1 MGFGGFGGI
10 VKSVS
15 KAFGGVSKFFGN
27 MNPLVSLGVS
37 LFMTWVLRP
46 KVPDMPDFGTNSF
59 DDFER
64 GLLINKQSNDA
75 NIPVIYGERLTGGT
89 RVFMETS
96 GTDNTYLYMSIIMA
110 EGEINNIEEI
120 RIDDKVVTWASA
132 LSNGTEVEV
141 NSSDSNFYKDSTSL
155 IRVQPFYGTD
165 GQSASSLLSTLDNW
179 GSNHKLSGLCYLA
192 IRFKWNQDA
201 FTGIPKVQAKI
212 QGKKVK
218 TYNASLV
225 EQTASYQTNP
235 AWCLLDYLTNARYGK
250 GLAVSEIDLQSF
262 YDASQ
267 VCETQV
273 TPYSGGSDINI
284 FDINTA
290 IDTSQNI
297 IDNVREFLKGC
308 RGYLP
313 YTQGK
318 YSLIIETTGTASI
331 TLTEDDIIGGYTLS
345 IPSKNERFNRVI
357 CSFVDPSRNYQVNE
371 VQFPPIDDSGLPSA
385 DQHATMKTADG
396 GFLLEGRFDFKTITS
411 QYQAEEMAEVI
422 LRRSRE
428 ALTLGI
434 TVSFDAYDLAIADI
448 VNISHSSIGFS
459 SKPFRIMGITFNEDF
474 TIGLSLVEHQDSH
487 YTWAT
492 KVQATTVPST
502 NLPNPFNVQPPASV
516 TLDDQLIE
524 YNDGTVI
531 VALNVTIGASP
542 DSFVDYYQVEYK
554 LSTDSDYII
563 YAQGSGL
570 NHRVLNVIDQNVY
583 DVRVKAVSSI
593 GSSSTYVTA
602 QRTIIGAIEPPQDVE
617 DFSCNILGQEAHLS
631 WTQVP
636 DLDLAYYQIRY
647 SSLTDGTGDWSNSVS
662 LVEKVSRPATSINVP
677 SRVGTY
683 LIKAVDK
690 LGNFSSNATA
700 IISNVTGVTNF
711 NAITTQS
718 EHPNF
723 DGTFTNT
730 IKTDS
735 TIQLDSSE
743 LFDSASG
750 DFDDETTRFFDSGVA
765 NADFYASGN
774 YLFADIID
782 IGAKHTCR
790 LTASLKQTSNNP
802 DDLFDNRSG
811 LFDTNS
817 SNFDGDTPSNSN
829 AHIEI
834 ATSDDNSTYTSFQ
847 NFVIGEY
854 TARYF
859 KFRVV
864 LTSSDLASTPVVE
877 EVSVTIDM
885 PDRIFSGN
893 DITSGAGTYTV
904 SFTNPY
910 KSVNYAVGI
919 TAEDM
924 ATGDFFTVSNKT
936 VNGFDVLFKNSGGTN
951 VSRTF
956 DFIAKGF

>member
-1 MGFGGFGGI
+1 M
-10 VKSVS
+10 
-15 KAFGGVSKFFGN
+15 KA
-27 MNPLVSLGVS
+27 
-37 LFMTWVLRP
+37 
-46 KVPDMPDFGTNSF
+46 
-59 DDFER
+59 
-64 GLLINKQSNDA
+64 
-75 NIPVIYGERLTGGT
+75 
-89 RVFMETS
+89 
-96 GTDNTYLYMSIIMA
+96 
-110 EGEINNIEEI
+110 
-120 RIDDKVVTWASA
+120 
-132 LSNGTEVEV
+132 
-141 NSSDSNFYKDSTSL
+141 
-155 IRVQPFYGTD
+155 
-165 GQSASSLLSTLDNW
+165 
-179 GSNHKLSGLCYLA
+179 
-192 IRFKWNQDA
+192 
-201 FTGIPKVQAKI
+201 
-212 QGKKVK
+212 
-218 TYNASLV
+218 
-225 EQTASYQTNP
+225 
-235 AWCLLDYLTNARYGK
+235 
-250 GLAVSEIDLQSF
+250 
-262 YDASQ
+262 
-267 VCETQV
+267 
-273 TPYSGGSDINI
+273 
-284 FDINTA
+284 
-290 IDTSQNI
+290 
-297 IDNVREFLKGC
+297 
-308 RGYLP
+308 
-313 YTQGK
+313 
-318 YSLIIETTGTASI
+318 
-331 TLTEDDIIGGYTLS
+331 
-345 IPSKNERFNRVI
+345 
-357 CSFVDPSRNYQVNE
+357 
-371 VQFPPIDDSGLPSA
+371 
-385 DQHATMKTADG
+385 ADG

-428 ALTLGI
+428 ALTLGL

-448 VNISHSSIGFS
+448 VNITHSSLGFS
-459 SKPFRIMGITFNEDF
+459 AKPFRVMGITFNEDF

-492 KVQATTVPST
+492 KTQATTVPST
-502 NLPNPFNVQPPASV
+502 NLPNPFTIQPPASV
-516 TLDDQLIE
+516 TLDDELIE

-531 VALNVTIGASP
+531 VALNVTIGAST

-570 NHRVLNVIDQNVY
+570 NHRVLNVIDQKIYN
-583 DVRVKAVSSI
+583 VRVKAVNTL
-593 GSSSTYVTA
+593 GVSSTYVTET
-602 QRTIIGAIEPPQDVE
+602 RTIIGAIEPPQDVE

-631 WTQVP
+631 WSQIP

-802 DDLFDNRSG
+802 DDLFDNRLG
-811 LFDTNS
+811 LFDTTS

-924 ATGDFFTVSNKT
+924 ATGDFFIVESKT
-936 VNGFDVLFKNSGGTN
+936 INGFNVTFKNSSGTA
-951 VSRTF
+951 VSKTF
-956 DFIAKGF
+956 DYIAKGF

>member
-10 VKSVS
+10 IKSITKS
-15 KAFGGVSKFFGN
+15 KVFSFFS
-27 MNPLVSLGVS
+27 NPLVSLGVT
-37 LFMTWVLRP
+37 LFMSWILRP
-46 KVPDMPDFGTNSF
+46 KVPEIEDFGTNSF

-110 EGEINNIEEI
+110 EGEINDITEI
-120 RIDDKVVTWASA
+120 RVDDKVVTWASA
-132 LSNGTEVEV
+132 LSDGTEVEV
-141 NSSDSNFYKDSTSL
+141 NSSDTNFYKDSTSL
-155 IRVQPFYGTD
+155 IRIEPHYGTD
-165 GQSASSLLSTLDNW
+165 GQSASTLLSTLTNW

-201 FTGIPKVQAKI
+201 FTGVPKVQAKI

-218 TYNASLV
+218 TYNSSLV

-250 GLAVSEIDLQSF
+250 GLAVTEIDLQSF

-267 VCETQV
+267 VCVTQV

-284 FDINTA
+284 FDTNTA
-290 IDTSQNI
+290 IDTSQTI
-297 IDNVREFLKGC
+297 ISNVREFLKGC

-331 TLTEDDIIGGYTLS
+331 TLNEDDIIGGYNLS
-345 IPSKNERFNRVI
+345 IPSKNEKYNRVI
-357 CSFVDPSRNYQVNE
+357 VGFVNPDRNYQVDE

-448 VNISHSSIGFS
+448 VNITHSSLGFS
-459 SKPFRIMGITFNEDF
+459 SKPFRVMGITFNEDF

-502 NLPNPFNVQPPASV
+502 NLPNPFTIQPPASV
-516 TLDDQLIE
+516 TLDDTLIE

-531 VALNVTIGASP
+531 VALDVTIGASP

-554 LSTDSDYII
+554 LSSDSDYII

-570 NHRVLNVIDQNVY
+570 NHRVLNVIDQNTY
-583 DVRVKAVSSI
+583 DVRVKAVSSL
-593 GSSSTYVTA
+593 GTSSTYVTA

-617 DFSCNILGQEAHLS
+617 DFSCNVIGQEAHLS
-631 WTQVP
+631 WTQIP

-647 SSLTDGTGDWSNSVS
+647 SALIDGSATWSNSVS

-677 SRVGTY
+677 ARIGSF

-700 IISNVTGVTNF
+700 IISNVTGVLNF
-711 NAITTQS
+711 NAVATQS
-718 EHPNF
+718 EHPDF
-723 DGTFTNT
+723 TGTKTNVIESDNT
-730 IKTDS
+730 LK
-735 TIQLDSSE
+735 LDSSE

-750 DFDDETTRFFDSGVA
+750 LFDDGTGLFESGLTS
-765 NADFYASGN
+765 ADLFASGT
-774 YLFADIID
+774 YEFSTPID
-782 IGAKHTCR
+782 IGAKHTAR
-790 LTASLKQTSNNP
+790 ITASITQTSDNL
-802 DDLFDNRSG
+802 DDVFDSRTGN
-811 LFDTNS
+811 FDDQK
-817 SNFDGDTPSNSN
+817 SNFDGDTPANCN

-834 ATSDDNSTYTSFQ
+834 ATSDDNITYTSFR
-847 NFVIGEY
+847 NFTIGDY
-854 TARYF
+854 TLRYA
-859 KFRVV
+859 KFRLV
-864 LTSSDLASTPVVE
+864 LISNDLSSTPVVSE
-877 EVSVTIDM
+877 LSVTIDM

-893 DITSGAGTYTV
+893 DIVSGVATKTV
-904 SFTNPY
+904 TFTLPF
-910 KSVNYAVGI
+910 KTVNYAVGL
-919 TAEDM
+919 TMENAN
-924 ATGDFFTVSNKT
+924 TGDYFIVENKA
-936 VNGFDVLFKNSGGTN
+936 VDSFDVTFKNSSN
-951 VSRTF
+951 SVVSRTF
-956 DFIAKGF
+956 DYLAKGY